1 MRIFNTTGLSFILVL
16 SMFCGSVLAMNKAEL
31 IDAMANDAGLSKGDA
46 GNVLNAFVGATSDAL
61 KKGDRIALVGFGA
74 FSVTR
79 QMSSSS
85 ACHVTRE
92 VTFIPASTFN
102 ASDSTQE
109 TPFPMAVL
117 DPDSDGDTIPDDDV
131 VHVDGKD
138 NEAFVPTGEIARQES
153 KVEVRGWNPTAK
165 KKKSVK
171 SSKKTVDVVARSMPP
186 VNTICENGEYEGR
199 IIQDKEM
206 LVFMDILS
214 GESSENLVPAYDT
227 LLGTIIRVVNSGE
240 EVDIEEFGIFHN
252 SDVVVITV
260 PARKG
265 RNPQTGKEI
274 QIKAKGLSQKEI
286 SMLTD
291 AARRAARTGRNP
303 QTGKEIQIKAKKVA
317 KFKAGA
323 ALADSVK

>member
-1 MRIFNTTGLSFILVL
+1 MRIFKPTGLSFILVL
-16 SMFCGSVLAMNKAEL
+16 SMLSSSVVAMNKAEL
-31 IDAMANDAGLSKGDA
+31 IDAMANDTGLSRADA

-61 KKGDRIALVGFGA
+61 KSGDRIALAGFGV
-74 FSVTR
+74 FSVTPR
-79 QMSSSS
+79 MSSTS
-85 ACHVTRE
+85 ACRAIKE
-92 VTFIPASTFN
+92 VTFISASTFN
-102 ASDSTQE
+102 
-109 TPFPMAVL
+109 MAVL
-117 DPDSDGDTIPDDDV
+117 DPDSDGDSIP
-131 VHVDGKD
+131 
-138 NEAFVPTGEIARQES
+138 ETARQEG
-153 KVEVRGWNPTAK
+153 KVETRGWNPTSK
-165 KKKSVK
+165 KKKESAT
-171 SSKKTVDVVARSMPP
+171 SSKKTAEIMTRSVPP

-206 LVFMDILS
+206 LVSMGILS
-214 GESSENLVPAYDT
+214 GMSSENLLPAYDA
-227 LLGTIIRVVNSGE
+227 LLVNIIRVVNSGE

-252 SDVVVITV
+252 SDVVVVTV

-303 QTGKEIQIKAKKVA
+303 QTGGTIQIKAKKVA

-323 ALADSVK
+323 ALAKSVK

>member
-1 MRIFNTTGLSFILVL
+1 MGLSSFILVL

-31 IDAMANDAGLSKGDA
+31 IDAMAKDAGLSRADA

-61 KKGDRIALVGFGA
+61 KKGDRIALVGFGT

-79 QMSSSS
+79 HMSSSS

-109 TPFPMAVL
+109 T
-117 DPDSDGDTIPDDDV
+117 
-131 VHVDGKD
+131 
-138 NEAFVPTGEIARQES
+138 N
-153 KVEVRGWNPTAK
+153 VEVRGWNPTSK
-165 KKKSVK
+165 KKKSAK
-171 SSKKTVDVVARSMPP
+171 SSKKTVDVVARSTPP
-186 VNTICENGEYEGR
+186 VNTIFENGENAGR

-206 LVFMDILS
+206 LMFMNVLS
-214 GESSENLVPAYDT
+214 GKSSENLVPAYDA

-252 SDVVVITV
+252 SDVIVVTA

-265 RNPQTGKEI
+265 RNPQTG
-274 QIKAKGLSQKEI
+274 S
-286 SMLTD
+286 T
-291 AARRAARTGRNP
+291 
-303 QTGKEIQIKAKKVA
+303 IQIKAKKVA

-323 ALADSVK
+323 ALANTVK

>member
-1 MRIFNTTGLSFILVL
+1 MRIFNSTGLSFILVL
-16 SMFCGSVLAMNKAEL
+16 SMFCGSVMAMNKAEL
-31 IDAMANDAGLSKGDA
+31 IDAIANDAGLSKADA

-85 ACHVTRE
+85 ACHVSRE
-92 VTFIPASTFN
+92 VTFIPASTF
-102 ASDSTQE
+102 T
-109 TPFPMAVL
+109 FPMAVL
-117 DPDSDGDTIPDDDV
+117 DPDSDGDSIPD
-131 VHVDGKD
+131 
-138 NEAFVPTGEIARQES
+138 TARQEG
-153 KVEVRGWNPTAK
+153 KVETQGWNPTSK
-165 KKKSVK
+165 KKKETAT
-171 SSKKTVDVVARSMPP
+171 SSKKTVDAIARSMPP

-206 LVFMDILS
+206 LMSMGILS
-214 GESSENLVPAYDT
+214 GKSSENLVPAYDA
-227 LLGTIIRVVNSGE
+227 LLGNIIRVVNSGE

-252 SDVVVITV
+252 SDVVVVTV

-274 QIKAKGLSQKEI
+274 QIKAKGLSQKEMN
-286 SMLTD
+286 MLTD
-291 AARRAARTGRNP
+291 AVRRAVRTGRNP
-303 QTGKEIQIKAKKVA
+303 QTGATIQIKAKKVA

-323 ALADSVK
+323 ALANSVK